1 MRAAVITGYKL
12 PLEIRSLPDPQ
23 PGPGDAIIRT
33 EACGICR
40 SDWHVWQHE
49 WTWIGIE
56 LDLPRVPGHEFG
68 GEVVE
73 CGKEVTRFRPG
84 DRVTVPF
91 HLGCGKCEECWSGRY
106 NLCCAYGVIGVH
118 HDGGFGELVRV
129 PSADSTLVRLPEG
142 VDSFT
147 AAALGCRFMTAFHG
161 VVDRAAVRPG
171 EWVAVFGLGGVG
183 LSVVQIASAMGARV
197 IAVGRSDDKLAM
209 ARNEGAEA
217 TVKAGPN
224 APAEVIEISKGG
236 AAVTVDALGASDTTI
251 PAILSLAKAGR
262 HVQLG
267 LTGINDAGTISIPM
281 DLVVLKEIRIVG
293 SVGCPTTSYAG
304 LLAMVAS
311 GKLKP
316 TRLVEAAVGI
326 SEVNGVLTAM
336 TEFRTRGFHVIN
348 NWEAAAAGSATS

>member
-1 MRAAVITGYKL
+1 MRAAAITGYKQ
-12 PLEIRSLPDPQ
+12 PLEICSRPDPE

-40 SDWHVWQHE
+40 TDWHLWQHE
-49 WTWIGIE
+49 WTWIGME
-56 LDLPRVPGHEFG
+56 LELPRVPGHEFG
-68 GEVVE
+68 GEIVQ

-91 HLGCGKCEECWSGRY
+91 HLGCGKCEQCWNGRY
-106 NLCCAYGVIGVH
+106 NLCFAYGAIGVH

-129 PSADSTLVRLPEG
+129 PSADSTLVRLPEA

-161 VVDRAAVRPG
+161 VVDRAGVRPG
-171 EWVAVFGLGGVG
+171 EWVAVFGIGGVG
-183 LSVVQIASAMGARV
+183 LSVVQIASAIGARV
-197 IAVGRSDDKLAM
+197 IAVGRSDEKLAM
-209 ARNEGAEA
+209 AREEGAEA

-224 APAEVIEISKGG
+224 APAEVTEITKGG
-236 AAVTVDALGASDTTI
+236 AAVTVDALGASSTTI
-251 PAILSLAKAGR
+251 PAILSLARAGR

-267 LTGINDAGTISIPM
+267 MTGVEDAGNIAIPM
-281 DLVVLKEIRIVG
+281 DLVVVKEISIAG
-293 SVGCPTTSYAG
+293 SLGCPMTSYAG

-316 TRLVEAAVGI
+316 TRLVEAAVNI
-326 SEVNGVLTAM
+326 SEVNRVLTAM
-336 TEFRTRGFHVIN
+336 TDFQTRGFHVIN
-348 NWEAAAAGSATS
+348 NWQAAAA

>member
-1 MRAAVITGYKL
+1 MRVATITAYKQ
-12 PLEIRSLPDPQ
+12 PLEIRNLPDPE

-40 SDWHVWQHE
+40 SDWHLWQHE
-49 WTWIGIE
+49 WTWIGME
-56 LDLPRVPGHEFG
+56 LVLPRVPGHEIG

-91 HLGCGKCEECWSGRY
+91 HLGCGKCDECWNGRY
-106 NLCCAYGVIGVH
+106 NLCLAYGVIGVH

-161 VVDRAAVRPG
+161 VVDQAAVRPG
-171 EWVAVFGLGGVG
+171 EWVAVFGMGGLG
-183 LSVVQIASAMGARV
+183 LAVVQIASAIGARV

-209 ARNEGAEA
+209 ARKEGAEA
-217 TVKAGPN
+217 TVKTGPN
-224 APAEVIEISKGG
+224 APGEVTEISKGG
-236 AAVTVDALGASDTTI
+236 AAVSIDALGASETTI

-267 LTGINDAGTISIPM
+267 LTGVKDSGTIAIPM
-281 DLVVLKEIRIVG
+281 DLLVVKEIRIAG
-293 SVGCPTTSYAG
+293 SLGCPTTSYAG
-304 LLAMVAS
+304 MLAMVAS

-316 TRLVEAAVGI
+316 TRLVQGAVAI
-326 SEVNGVLTAM
+326 SDVNRVLTAM
-336 TEFRTRGFHVIN
+336 TDFQTRGFHVIN
-348 NWEAAAAGSATS
+348 NWQVAGAAAAA

>member
-1 MRAAVITGYKL
+1 MRAAAITAYKQ
-12 PLEIRSLPDPQ
+12 PLEIRNVPDPE

-40 SDWHVWQHE
+40 SDWHLWQHE
-49 WTWIGIE
+49 WTWIGME

-91 HLGCGKCEECWSGRY
+91 HLGCGKCEECWNGRY
-106 NLCCAYGVIGVH
+106 NLCFAYGAIGVH

-129 PSADSTLVRLPEG
+129 PSADSTLVRLPEA
-142 VDSFT
+142 VDSF
-147 AAALGCRFMTAFHG
+147 AAATLGCRFMTAYHG

-171 EWVAVFGLGGVG
+171 EWVAVFGLGGLG
-183 LSVVQIASAMGARV
+183 LSVVQIASAIGARV

-209 ARNEGAEA
+209 AREQGAEA
-217 TVKAGPN
+217 TVKAGPK

-236 AAVTVDALGASDTTI
+236 AAVTVDALGASDTAI
-251 PAILSLAKAGR
+251 PAILSLARAGR
-262 HVQLG
+262 HVQVG
-267 LTGINDAGTISIPM
+267 MTGVQDAGNIAIPM
-281 DLVVLKEIRIVG
+281 DFVVVKEIRIAG
-293 SVGCPTTSYAG
+293 SLGCPMTSFAG
-304 LLAMVAS
+304 MLAMVAS

-316 TRLVEAAVGI
+316 TRLVEAAVGV
-326 SEVNGVLTAM
+326 SDVNRVLTAM
-336 TEFRTRGFHVIN
+336 TGFQTRGFHVIN
-348 NWEAAAAGSATS
+348 NWQAAGAAS

>member
-1 MRAAVITGYKL
+1 MRAAVITGYKE
-12 PLEIRSLPDPQ
+12 PLEIRNLPDPE
-23 PGPGDAIIRT
+23 PAPGDAIIRT

-40 SDWHVWQHE
+40 SDWHLWQHE
-49 WTWIGIE
+49 WTWIGME

-68 GEVVE
+68 GQVVE

-84 DRVTVPF
+84 ERVTVPF
-91 HLGCGKCEECWSGRY
+91 HLGCGKCEVCWSGRY
-106 NLCCAYGVIGVH
+106 NLCLAYGAIGVH

-147 AAALGCRFMTAFHG
+147 AAALGCRFMTAYHG

-183 LSVVQIASAMGARV
+183 LSVVQIATAIGARV
-197 IAVGRSDDKLAM
+197 IAVGRSDEKLAM
-209 ARNEGAEA
+209 ARDQGAEA
-217 TVKAGPN
+217 AVKAGPD
-224 APAEVIEISKGG
+224 AHTQVIEISKGG
-236 AAVTVDALGASDTTI
+236 PAVTIDALGASETTI

-267 LTGINDAGTISIPM
+267 LTGIRDAGKIAIPM
-281 DLVVLKEIRIVG
+281 DLVVVKEIRIAG
-293 SVGCPTTSYAG
+293 SLGCPVTSYG
-304 LLAMVAS
+304 GMLAMVAS

-316 TRLVEAAVGI
+316 ARLVEGAVSI
-326 SEVNGVLTAM
+326 SDVNRVLTAM
-336 TEFRTRGFHVIN
+336 TDFRTRGFHVLN
-348 NWEAAAAGSATS
+348 NWQVAAASAAV